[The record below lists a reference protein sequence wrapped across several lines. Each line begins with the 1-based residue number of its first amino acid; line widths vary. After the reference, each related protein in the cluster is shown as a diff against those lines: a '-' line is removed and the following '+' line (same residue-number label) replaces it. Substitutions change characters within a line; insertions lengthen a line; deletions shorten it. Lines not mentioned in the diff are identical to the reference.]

1 MKETISKGERQL
13 WDWEK
18 ILVNKVTD
26 NKLTSKICEQLI
38 MFNTRKISDPI
49 KKWAKGINRDFS
61 KGDIQ
66 ILSKHM
72 KSCSTSL
79 IIRYMQNQYQNEV
92 PSHTGQSDYHQ
103 NFYIPSMQQKVW
115 RKGNLLTLLIRMQTS
130 TGTLENPV
138 DIP

>member
-72 KSCSTSL
+72 KSCWTSL
-79 IIRYMQNQYQNEV
+79 IIRDMQNQYQNEV

-115 RKGNLLTLLIRMQTS
+115 RKGNLLTLLIRM
-130 TGTLENPV
+130 
-138 DIP
+138 